1 MHIELQRHDGT
12 PLWRQI
18 ALTLSDRI
26 RSGLLESGTRLP
38 SVRELAR
45 SLKVSQVTVSKAY
58 AELER
63 MELIRCTQGK
73 GCFVGP
79 EPDAGVHH
87 PELSASWQLAAV
99 DYLPRAQTW
108 RHFQGSSSECRY
120 QLHVAEVEA
129 RLLPNREICR
139 NIQQLVAENPEIIGN
154 YGPFQGDAQLRSA
167 LAGYFRECGI
177 AADAGDVLIA
187 SGSQQAIDLVA
198 RTFVGPGDT
207 VYLEGPTYS
216 GAIDVFA
223 ARGARIITVP
233 VDREGMRLDV
243 LSRLCDV
250 HPPKLIYTVPTFHN
264 PTGAVMSAPRRARLL
279 ELAQSHGAIILEDD
293 AFSDIWFRT
302 EPPRAIKALDR
313 SGHVILTKGFS
324 KILSPGCR
332 VSAIVASGSILSRLI
347 AAKTIADL
355 GSPMLNQR
363 AILPVLKSG
372 LFRRHLKRL
381 RTALKARRDLVLELM
396 KRHAPP
402 GVTWTEPDGGFNLWV
417 TMPEW
422 ARSTD
427 LYLLAQREGV
437 AILPGIA
444 CYANEPELHRFRLS
458 YSYMDESSLREA
470 VILLCDVLRRYLA
483 HPSPK
488 DADSRSAL

>member
-1 MHIELQRHDGT
+1 MHIELNRHAGT
-12 PLWRQI
+12 PLSKQI
-18 ALTLSDRI
+18 AQTLSDRI
-26 RSGLLESGTRLP
+26 RSGLLTAGTRLP

-45 SLKVSQVTVSKAY
+45 TLKVSQVTVSKAY

-63 MELIRCTQGK
+63 MELIHCAQGK

-79 EPDAGVHH
+79 EPEEAGM
-87 PELSASWQLAAV
+87 PEWSATWQLSTI
-99 DYLPRAQTW
+99 DYLPRAHTW
-108 RHFQGSSSECRY
+108 RHFQGFSSDFRY
-120 QLHVAEVEA
+120 RLHMAQVDPD
-129 RLLPNREICR
+129 LLPNREICR
-139 NIQQLVAENPEIIGN
+139 NIHQLVTENPAIIAN
-154 YGPFQGDAQLRSA
+154 YGPSQGDPELRRA
-167 LAGYFRECGI
+167 LADYFRTCGI
-177 AADAGDVLIA
+177 AADAEDVLIA

-207 VYLEGPTYS
+207 VYMEGPTYS

-223 ARGARIITVP
+223 ARGARIVTVP
-233 VDREGMRLDV
+233 VDHEGMRIDI
-243 LSRLCDV
+243 LSRFCDV

-264 PTGAVMSAPRRARLL
+264 PTGTVMSASRRARLL
-279 ELAQSHGAIILEDD
+279 ELAQSYSAIILEDD

-302 EPPRAIKALDR
+302 EPPRAIKAMDR
-313 SGHVILTKGFS
+313 FGHVILAKGFS

-332 VSAIVASGSILSRLI
+332 VSALAASGTLLSRLI

-363 AILPVLKSG
+363 AILPVLRSG
-372 LFRRHLKRL
+372 LFQRHLKRL
-381 RTALKARRDLVLELM
+381 RAALKSRRDLVLELL
-396 KRHAPP
+396 KRHAPR
-402 GVTWTEPDGGFNLWV
+402 GVTWTEPEGGFNLWV

-422 ARSTD
+422 ARATD

-458 YSYMDESSLREA
+458 YSFMDERALREA
-470 VILLCDVLRRYLA
+470 VLLLCDVLRRYLA
-483 HPSPK
+483 DPSSK
-488 DADSRSAL
+488 DAGSRSTL